1 MLPRRTAA
9 RAFLGALAGVVVVH
23 LAAQLVGAGG
33 LADPTQVLLMP
44 LLAGVLWCETSAPR
58 SRLVTL
64 TLLALGLSWLG
75 DSVPRL
81 ASGDAAFLLMVGFF
95 LLAGLPIA
103 LDWSELEAGP
113 ERAATATGFLL
124 LAGNLGGAVL
134 VLAVQVVVGNPF
146 LALGAFA
153 VAVWRDGSWGRS
165 GGVVAQLLVLSIALG
180 TLTGEGADTR
190 LAATIAV
197 PAIVG
202 LVVLIAAARA
212 AGRRARD
219 TPVDEV

>member
-1 MLPRRTAA
+1 MRTTRIERIAA
-9 RAFLGALAGVVVVH
+9 GWLALEALGILILVVWELVALVRGDSGSVGSSIALLV
-23 LAAQLVGAGG
+23 LTAVGA
-33 LADPTQVLLMP
+33 A
-44 LLAGVLWCETSAPR
+44 
-58 SRLVTL
+58 
-64 TLLALGLSWLG
+64 
-75 DSVPRL
+75 
-81 ASGDAAFLLMVGFF
+81 
-95 LLAGLPIA
+95 
-103 LDWSELEAGP
+103 
-113 ERAATATGFLL
+113 
-124 LAGNLGGAVL
+124 
-134 VLAVQVVVGNPF
+134 
-146 LALGAFA
+146 ALGAFA

-219 TPVDEV
+219 TPIDEV

>member
-1 MLPRRTAA
+1 MRTTRIERIAA
-9 RAFLGALAGVVVVH
+9 GWLALEALGILILVVWELVALLRGDSGSVGSSIALLV
-23 LAAQLVGAGG
+23 LTAVGA
-33 LADPTQVLLMP
+33 A
-44 LLAGVLWCETSAPR
+44 
-58 SRLVTL
+58 
-64 TLLALGLSWLG
+64 
-75 DSVPRL
+75 
-81 ASGDAAFLLMVGFF
+81 
-95 LLAGLPIA
+95 
-103 LDWSELEAGP
+103 
-113 ERAATATGFLL
+113 
-124 LAGNLGGAVL
+124 
-134 VLAVQVVVGNPF
+134 
-146 LALGAFA
+146 ALGAFA
-153 VAVWRDGSWGRS
+153 VAVWRDRSWGRS

>member
-1 MLPRRTAA
+1 MRTTRIERIAA
-9 RAFLGALAGVVVVH
+9 GWLALEALGILILVVWELVALVRGDSGSVGSSIALLV
-23 LAAQLVGAGG
+23 LTAVGA
-33 LADPTQVLLMP
+33 A
-44 LLAGVLWCETSAPR
+44 
-58 SRLVTL
+58 
-64 TLLALGLSWLG
+64 
-75 DSVPRL
+75 
-81 ASGDAAFLLMVGFF
+81 
-95 LLAGLPIA
+95 
-103 LDWSELEAGP
+103 
-113 ERAATATGFLL
+113 
-124 LAGNLGGAVL
+124 
-134 VLAVQVVVGNPF
+134 
-146 LALGAFA
+146 ALGAFA

>member
-1 MLPRRTAA
+1 MRTTRIERIAA
-9 RAFLGALAGVVVVH
+9 GWLALEALGILILLVWELVALLRGDSGSVGSSIALLV
-23 LAAQLVGAGG
+23 LTAVGA
-33 LADPTQVLLMP
+33 A
-44 LLAGVLWCETSAPR
+44 
-58 SRLVTL
+58 
-64 TLLALGLSWLG
+64 
-75 DSVPRL
+75 
-81 ASGDAAFLLMVGFF
+81 
-95 LLAGLPIA
+95 
-103 LDWSELEAGP
+103 
-113 ERAATATGFLL
+113 
-124 LAGNLGGAVL
+124 
-134 VLAVQVVVGNPF
+134 
-146 LALGAFA
+146 ALGAFA

-212 AGRRARD
+212 AGRRGRD

>member
-1 MLPRRTAA
+1 VRTTRIERIAA
-9 RAFLGALAGVVVVH
+9 GWLALEALGILILVVWELVALLRGDSGSVGSSIALLV
-23 LAAQLVGAGG
+23 LTAVGA
-33 LADPTQVLLMP
+33 A
-44 LLAGVLWCETSAPR
+44 
-58 SRLVTL
+58 
-64 TLLALGLSWLG
+64 
-75 DSVPRL
+75 
-81 ASGDAAFLLMVGFF
+81 
-95 LLAGLPIA
+95 
-103 LDWSELEAGP
+103 
-113 ERAATATGFLL
+113 
-124 LAGNLGGAVL
+124 
-134 VLAVQVVVGNPF
+134 
-146 LALGAFA
+146 ALGAFA

>member
-1 MLPRRTAA
+1 MRTTRIERIAA
-9 RAFLGALAGVVVVH
+9 GWLALEALGILILVVWELVALLRGDSGSVGSSIALLV
-23 LAAQLVGAGG
+23 LTAVGA
-33 LADPTQVLLMP
+33 A
-44 LLAGVLWCETSAPR
+44 
-58 SRLVTL
+58 
-64 TLLALGLSWLG
+64 
-75 DSVPRL
+75 
-81 ASGDAAFLLMVGFF
+81 
-95 LLAGLPIA
+95 
-103 LDWSELEAGP
+103 
-113 ERAATATGFLL
+113 
-124 LAGNLGGAVL
+124 
-134 VLAVQVVVGNPF
+134 
-146 LALGAFA
+146 ALGAFA

>member
-1 MLPRRTAA
+1 VRTTRIERIAA
-9 RAFLGALAGVVVVH
+9 GWLALEALGILILVVWELVALLRGDSGSVGSSIALLV
-23 LAAQLVGAGG
+23 LTAVGA
-33 LADPTQVLLMP
+33 A
-44 LLAGVLWCETSAPR
+44 
-58 SRLVTL
+58 
-64 TLLALGLSWLG
+64 
-75 DSVPRL
+75 
-81 ASGDAAFLLMVGFF
+81 
-95 LLAGLPIA
+95 
-103 LDWSELEAGP
+103 
-113 ERAATATGFLL
+113 
-124 LAGNLGGAVL
+124 
-134 VLAVQVVVGNPF
+134 
-146 LALGAFA
+146 ALGAFA

-219 TPVDEV
+219 TPVDEG

>member
-1 MLPRRTAA
+1 MRTTRIERIAA
-9 RAFLGALAGVVVVH
+9 GWLALEALGILILVVWELVALLRGDSGSVGSSIALLV
-23 LAAQLVGAGG
+23 LTAVGA
-33 LADPTQVLLMP
+33 A
-44 LLAGVLWCETSAPR
+44 
-58 SRLVTL
+58 
-64 TLLALGLSWLG
+64 
-75 DSVPRL
+75 
-81 ASGDAAFLLMVGFF
+81 
-95 LLAGLPIA
+95 
-103 LDWSELEAGP
+103 
-113 ERAATATGFLL
+113 
-124 LAGNLGGAVL
+124 
-134 VLAVQVVVGNPF
+134 
-146 LALGAFA
+146 ALGAFA

-190 LAATIAV
+190 LAATIAG